1 MMCFE
6 ELRSSILAHC
16 GHYVSVPLKG
26 KRGEAGDFRIRRKFG
41 IDIAEIDCRI
51 DRIDRGRD
59 GIRRDEAE
67 FLFLVVQRTGRTC
80 VTHQGREETL
90 HPGDCLLVDSTQPAE
105 LLYDGR
111 AASFTSVHLPRGL
124 CLEGRAEGPAT
135 ARRIAASHPL
145 QASLGSLLA
154 AAPAD
159 DVPDDYIFDFVALM
173 FRPDPSSREA
183 PGFRDRFARFAWIS
197 AMLER
202 HVSDPDLTID
212 RLAAL
217 VRMSR
222 RQLQRDLADNGTS
235 FTRLLAERRVRL
247 TADRLRR
254 AAHRG
259 ERPVISEIA
268 YRAGFSDLSHF
279 NRIFRSH
286 TGQSPRAYHAALAA
300 ADR

>member
-16 GHYVSVPLKG
+16 GHYVSFPLAG
-26 KRGEAGDFRIRRKFG
+26 KRCEAGDFRIRRKFG

-59 GIRRDEAE
+59 GIRRDDAE
-67 FLFLVVQRTGRTC
+67 FLFLVVQRAGRTV
-80 VTHQGREETL
+80 VTHQGRQETL
-90 HPGDCLLVDSTQPAE
+90 HPGDSLIVDSTKPAE
-105 LLYDGR
+105 LLYRGR
-111 AASFTSVHLPRGL
+111 ASSFISVHLPRGL
-124 CLEGRAEGPAT
+124 CLEGRARGPAT
-135 ARRIAASHPL
+135 ARRVAATHPL

-173 FRPDPSSREA
+173 FRPDPASRET
-183 PGFRDRFARFAWIS
+183 PGFRDRFARYAWIS
-197 AMLER
+197 ATLDR
-202 HVSDPDLTID
+202 HVADPELTVD

-217 VRMSR
+217 VHMSR

-235 FTRLLAERRVRL
+235 FTRLLAERRVKL
-247 TADRLRR
+247 TTDQLRR

-259 ERPVISEIA
+259 ERPAIAEIA
-268 YRAGFSDLSHF
+268 YRVGFNDLSHF
-279 NRIFRSH
+279 NRVFRSH
-286 TGQSPRAYHAALAA
+286 TDQSPRDYYATHAAAS
-300 ADR
+300 R